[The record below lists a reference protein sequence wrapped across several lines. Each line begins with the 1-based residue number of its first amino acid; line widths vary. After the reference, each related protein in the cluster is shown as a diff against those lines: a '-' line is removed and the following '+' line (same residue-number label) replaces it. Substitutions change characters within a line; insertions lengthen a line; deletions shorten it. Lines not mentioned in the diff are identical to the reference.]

1 MIALPTWRV
10 FPVIAASFLA
20 AAAPAATVPPSPKPH
35 YVLDE
40 AAWLGAGAFRD
51 LDARLQ
57 AYERETSSQLV
68 VAIFKRVPP
77 DAEMVEYSQ
86 RVFEAWK
93 PGQEGRDNGVMLFAF
108 AEDRKLRIHTGYGM
122 EGVLP
127 DAVCKRI
134 ISETIAPKLRSG
146 DREGAIRSGVEAVI
160 AATKGEYVG
169 TGKTNLDRRDI
180 SIPLPVLIIAVIIA
194 ISIYRTIRDRHSD
207 VIITRR
213 GSRHDDWGGWGG
225 GGWSGGSGGG
235 SWGGGGGGFS
245 GGGGSSGGGG
255 ASGGW

>member
-1 MIALPTWRV
+1 L
-10 FPVIAASFLA
+10 FLTTV
-20 AAAPAATVPPSPKPH
+20 APAATVPPSPQPH
-35 YVLDE
+35 YLFDE

-77 DAEMVEYSQ
+77 DAEMAEFSQ

-93 PGQEGRDNGVMLFAF
+93 PGRKDRDNGVILFAF

-134 ISETIAPKLRSG
+134 ISDTIAPKLRSG
-146 DREGAIRSGVEAVI
+146 DREGAIRSGVEAII
-160 AATKGEYVG
+160 AAAKGEYVG
-169 TGKTNLDRRDI
+169 TGKTNLDRRG
-180 SIPLPVLIIAVIIA
+180 IPIEVVILIIAMIGI
-194 ISIYRTIRDRHSD
+194 ISIYRTIRDRDAD

-225 GGWSGGSGGG
+225 GGGWSGGSGGS
-235 SWGGGGGGFS
+235 SWGGGGGGGFS

>member
-1 MIALPTWRV
+1 MISRPTWLALPV
-10 FPVIAASFLA
+10 LAAFFLT
-20 AAAPAATVPPSPKPH
+20 AAAPAVTVPPSPKPH
-35 YVLDE
+35 YILDE
-40 AAWLGAGAFRD
+40 AGWLGGGAFRD

-57 AYERETSSQLV
+57 AYERETSIQLV
-68 VAIFKRVPP
+68 VAVFKRVPP
-77 DAEMVEYSQ
+77 DAEMVDYSQ

-93 PGQEGRDNGVMLFAF
+93 PGQKGRDNGVILFAF

-134 ISETIAPKLRSG
+134 ISDDIAPKLRSG
-146 DREGAIRSGVEAVI
+146 DREGAIRSGVESII
-160 AATKGEYVG
+160 AAARGEYVG

-213 GSRHDDWGGWGG
+213 GSRHDDWGSWGGGSGWGG
-225 GGWSGGSGGG
+225 GGG
-235 SWGGGGGGFS
+235 SWGGGGGFS